1 MHIFSTTSSAVA
13 MGDIRLG
20 SCLDK
25 FSQGSVGK
33 SRYFK
38 DLFFILFCLLASTAL
53 TLTNVSVFSSP
64 VSPKFVKMD
73 VKELVSVGKDMGLQG
88 KDLLE
93 FITAERQKEEK
104 QKERDERAK
113 EREEKQKQ
121 RDHELKLKELEV
133 QQLAERQKISESNGS
148 GLDRSGL
155 YSGNSFPKLPYF
167 KEGKDEMDAY
177 LKRFECYAT
186 VRGWPESDWATSLC
200 ASLTGKALEVYTRL
214 PDDHAMD
221 YQKLKEALLR
231 RYELHDEGFRR
242 KFRSSRLES
251 ESCTYFWS
259 AVRWRKRTQ
268 VLLKQSVGKRS
279 VTMTF
284 DLYRK
289 Q

>member
-1 MHIFSTTSSAVA
+1 MHIISTTSSAFA
-13 MGDIRLG
+13 MGDARFG
-20 SCLDK
+20 SCHIH
-25 FSQGSVGK
+25 SYCRSVK
-33 SRYFK
+33 QARSYN
-38 DLFFILFCLLASTAL
+38 DLFLVLLITPIVIAL
-53 TLTNVSVFSSP
+53 SNVSPFTSP
-64 VSPKFVKMD
+64 VSSISHKMD
-73 VKELVSVGKDMGLQG
+73 VKELVSIGKEMGLQG

-104 QKERDERAK
+104 QRERDERAK
-113 EREEKQKQ
+113 DREEKQKQ
-121 RDHELKLKELEV
+121 RDHELKLKELEAE
-133 QQLAERQKISESNGS
+133 QLAERQKISESNGS
-148 GLDRSGL
+148 SLDRNGL

-177 LKRFECYAT
+177 LKRFERYAT

-251 ESCTYFWS
+251 GETYC
-259 AVRWRKRTQ
+259 
-268 VLLKQSVGKRS
+268 
-279 VTMTF
+279 
-284 DLYRK
+284 
-289 Q
+289 